1 MFDLTITLGNI
12 LTVLSL
18 LFGVYQYLHEKRK
31 QRIANTLVEI
41 DHLFEMF
48 DSLKKKKVN
57 DNYDD
62 FVSYIRR
69 LDRLAYGTEKGSY
82 ELEVIKERF
91 SRTLVSDYDRRLKD
105 IVENRRKQ
113 MKRESYY
120 KSLENLVEKMRA
132 YLDKLDD

>member
-48 DSLKKKKVN
+48 DSL
-57 DNYDD
+57 
-62 FVSYIRR
+62 S
-69 LDRLAYGTEKGSY
+69 
-82 ELEVIKERF
+82 VIM
-91 SRTLVSDYDRRLKD
+91 LGKD
-105 IVENRRKQ
+105 W
-113 MKRESYY
+113 
-120 KSLENLVEKMRA
+120 
-132 YLDKLDD
+132 

>member
-1 MFDLTITLGNI
+1 
-12 LTVLSL
+12 
-18 LFGVYQYLHEKRK
+18 
-31 QRIANTLVEI
+31 
-41 DHLFEMF
+41 MF